1 MAACQQWMMPQLL
14 LASWVTCKPLPL
26 QERHDSFSN
35 GLLSMS
41 LAVPTTAMAKVGG
54 SFGGSATLEKSK
66 LNLRQEVRK
75 QEPKLDNAGGGGNN
89 GKNIFNGGGGGDEG
103 GELPRGTA
111 IAGCCWPQSRALIGL
126 HWPAAMPPSGLLPLA
141 AQQHIVCCCCADWF
155 AGCSVQPLCREHEW
169 SWTLF
174 GRAVP
179 ATSVDLLQ
187 HPTVQI

>member
-14 LASWVTCKPLPL
+14 LASWLTCKPVPL
-26 QERHDSFSN
+26 QERHDSTSS
-35 GLLSMS
+35 GLFSMS

-103 GELPRGTA
+103 GESA
-111 IAGCCWPQSRALIGL
+111 
-126 HWPAAMPPSGLLPLA
+126 
-141 AQQHIVCCCCADWF
+141 
-155 AGCSVQPLCREHEW
+155 
-169 SWTLF
+169 
-174 GRAVP
+174 
-179 ATSVDLLQ
+179 
-187 HPTVQI
+187 